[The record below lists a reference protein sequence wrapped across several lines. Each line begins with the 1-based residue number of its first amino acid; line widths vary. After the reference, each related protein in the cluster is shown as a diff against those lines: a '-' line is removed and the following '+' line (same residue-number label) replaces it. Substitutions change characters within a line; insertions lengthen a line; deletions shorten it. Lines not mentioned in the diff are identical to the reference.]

1 MSMSSTIV
9 SHHRHQATP
18 HRRNE
23 GGPVWLSAAA
33 GLCASLVGL
42 GLARFAYTPLI
53 PALIAAKWFSPA
65 DAVYLGAANLAGY
78 LAGALVARALG
89 ARLGA
94 VRSLRGMMVLASL
107 CCFACAMPVSF
118 IWFFG
123 WRFIA
128 GVSGG
133 VIMVLAA
140 STILPHVA
148 AGKCGLVGGVIFAGV
163 GLGVAASGTLVPLLL
178 QQGLRQTW
186 YGLALLSALLTLVS
200 WKAWPAELV
209 GAEPTPDSHVAS
221 RGRGL
226 TIIRLLSAEYGLNAL
241 ALVPHMVFLVDF
253 VARGLGQGISAGSH
267 YWVLYGIGA
276 TVGPLLTGHL
286 ADRAGFGPALRVSF
300 LIEAIAILLP
310 ALSTAPIALIV
321 SAVIVGGFT
330 PGIVPL
336 VLGRIHELVPHSSSG
351 QRAAW
356 AQATTTFALFQA
368 AGAYGLSYLFA
379 RTGGDYAILFVVGA
393 GAVAASLTI
402 DLVTALTIGRERTS
416 SGA

>member
-1 MSMSSTIV
+1 MSMSNTIV
-9 SHHRHQATP
+9 SHHRHPAAP
-18 HRRNE
+18 HRRKQ

-42 GLARFAYTPLI
+42 GLARFGYTPLI
-53 PALIAAKWFSPA
+53 PALISAKWFSPA

-78 LAGALVARALG
+78 LAGALVARQLG
-89 ARLGA
+89 VRLGA

-107 CCFACAMPVSF
+107 GCFACAMPVSF
-118 IWFFG
+118 VWFFA
-123 WRFIA
+123 WRFLA

-140 STILPHVA
+140 STILPHIA
-148 AGKCGLVGGVIFAGV
+148 PGKRGLVGGVIFAGV

-178 QQGLRQTW
+178 QQGLKQAW
-186 YGLALLSALLTLVS
+186 YGLALLSAVLTMLS
-200 WKAWPAELV
+200 WKAWPVEA
-209 GAEPTPDSHVAS
+209 AATEPAPESHVAS

-226 TIIRLLSAEYGLNAL
+226 TTVKVLSAEYGLNAL

-286 ADRAGFGPALRVSF
+286 ADRAGFAAALRLSF

-310 ALSTAPIALIV
+310 ALSSAPPALIV
-321 SAVIVGGFT
+321 SAVFVGGFT

-336 VLGRIHELVPHSSSG
+336 VIGRIHELVPHSSSG

-356 AQATTTFALFQA
+356 AHATTIFALFQA

-379 RTGGDYAILFVVGA
+379 RTGGDYAILFVIGA
-393 GAVAASLTI
+393 CAVAASLAI
-402 DLVTALTIGRERTS
+402 DLLTALTIGRKPTP
-416 SGA
+416 SGT

>member
-1 MSMSSTIV
+1 MSMSSANTGHHHLV
-9 SHHRHQATP
+9 TSHHRKQ
-18 HRRNE
+18 
-23 GGPVWLSAAA
+23 GGPAWLAAAA

-53 PALIAAKWFSPA
+53 PALIAAKWFNPA
-65 DAVYLGAANLAGY
+65 EAVYLGAANLAGY
-78 LAGALVARALG
+78 LAGALIARELG
-89 ARLGA
+89 TRLGS
-94 VRSLRGMMVLASL
+94 VRTLRAMMVLASL
-107 CCFACAMPVSF
+107 CFFACSVPVSF
-118 IWFFG
+118 TWFFG
-123 WRFIA
+123 WRFLA
-128 GVSGG
+128 GVTGG

-148 AGKCGLVGGVIFAGV
+148 AGKRGHVGGVIFAGV

-178 QQGLRQTW
+178 QQGLKQSW
-186 YGLALLSALLTLVS
+186 YALGLLSAVLTLAS
-200 WKAWPAELV
+200 WKAWPA
-209 GAEPTPDSHVAS
+209 GASAAERAPDSPMPLHD
-221 RGRGL
+221 RGL
-226 TIIRLLSAEYGLNAL
+226 TMVRVLSAEYGLNAL

-286 ADRAGFGPALRVSF
+286 ADRAGFAPALRVAF
-300 LIEAIAILLP
+300 LVQAFAIVLP
-310 ALSTAPIALIV
+310 VLSTAPAAMIV
-321 SAVIVGGFT
+321 SSLVVGGFT

-336 VLGRIHELVPHSSSG
+336 VLGRIHELLPHSSAS

-368 AGAYGLSYLFA
+368 AGAYGLSYLFQ
-379 RTGGDYAILFVVGA
+379 RTGGDYAVLFVIGA
-393 GAVAASLTI
+393 AAVAASLAI
-402 DLVTALTIGRERTS
+402 DLVTALAIGRERKP

>member
-1 MSMSSTIV
+1 MSMSSTKL
-9 SHHRHQATP
+9 SDHGHQATT

-23 GGPVWLSAAA
+23 GGPAWLSAAA

-78 LAGALVARALG
+78 LAGALVARELS
-89 ARLGA
+89 ARAGA
-94 VRSLRGMMVLASL
+94 VRTLRGMMALASL
-107 CCFACAMPVSF
+107 CCFACSAPVSF
-118 IWFFG
+118 SWFFA
-123 WRFIA
+123 WRFLA
-128 GVSGG
+128 GMAGG

-140 STILPHVA
+140 STILPHTA
-148 AGKCGLVGGVIFAGV
+148 PSKRGLVGGVIFAGV

-178 QQGLRQTW
+178 QQGLRQSW
-186 YGLALLSALLTLVS
+186 YGLGLLSAFLTLVS
-200 WKAWPAELV
+200 WKAWPAEV
-209 GAEPTPDSHVAS
+209 PVTEHTPDSHAPS
-221 RGRGL
+221 RGRSF
-226 TIIRLLSAEYGLNAL
+226 TIVRVLKAEYGLNAL

-286 ADRAGFGPALRVSF
+286 ADRAGFGPALRVAF
-300 LIEAIAILLP
+300 LIETIAILLP
-310 ALSTAPIALIV
+310 AIRSAPAVMIV
-321 SAVIVGGFT
+321 SSVIVGGFT

-336 VLGRIHELVPHSSSG
+336 VLGRIHELLPHSSSS

-356 AQATTTFALFQA
+356 AQATTMFALFQA
-368 AGAYGLSYLFA
+368 AGAYGLSYLFE
-379 RTGGDYAILFVVGA
+379 RTGGDYTLLFVIGA
-393 GAVAASLTI
+393 SAVAASLAM
-402 DLVTALTIGRERTS
+402 DLITALTIGRDRKPRP
-416 SGA
+416 